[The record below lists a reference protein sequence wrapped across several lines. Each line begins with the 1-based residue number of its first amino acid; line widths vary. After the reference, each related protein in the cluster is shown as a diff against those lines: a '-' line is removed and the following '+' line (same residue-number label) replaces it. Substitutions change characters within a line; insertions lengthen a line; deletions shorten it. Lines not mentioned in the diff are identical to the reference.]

1 MLHPSNADDNRTCLK
16 GCGGASRRPA
26 REAVAGREQELQKTK
41 LLSTFHIT
49 FKTLKPGAMMSS
61 WALSLLPW
69 TMLGKH
75 RQVINL
81 YVGR

>member
-1 MLHPSNADDNRTCLK
+1 M
-16 GCGGASRRPA
+16 
-26 REAVAGREQELQKTK
+26 AGREQELQKTK